1 MDHLLRWLV
10 DVAVTAAFIYWQRSR
25 ERPALRLVPRSAT
38 PVKRIVPARTGLV
51 AVLVSQPAMEQQ
63 VLRALGDYTTLRF
76 TKTWAELQEV
86 VMRRSP
92 SAIVADPLADR
103 GGHPEPTLDR
113 FSHLWRIPV
122 VLYTHLSPEGAHAV
136 FALGQ
141 SGIRHVI
148 FWRVDDDANRFIE
161 VVPWVR
167 DEPPLH
173 AA

>member
-1 MDHLLRWLV
+1 MIRWLLDLV
-10 DVAVTAAFIYWQRSR
+10 VTLAFIYWHRSR

-51 AVLVSQPAMEQQ
+51 AVLVSRPAMEQR
-63 VLRALGDYTTLRF
+63 VLRALGEFTTLRF

-86 VMRRSP
+86 VMRRPP
-92 SAIVADPLADR
+92 SAILADPLAD
-103 GGHPEPTLDR
+103 GSGDAQATLAR

-122 VLYTHLSPEGAHAV
+122 VLYTHLSPECAHILTG
-136 FALGQ
+136 LGQ

-148 FWRVDDDANRFIE
+148 FWRFDDDADRFVE
-161 VVPWVR
+161 VVPWER